1 MAGVSLDHFIDAQ
14 NTNLEAAVVELT
26 AGQKTSHWI
35 WYIFPQI
42 AELGYSERAK
52 YYGIKTR
59 KEAKA
64 FISHP
69 ILSANYSSCLD
80 ALLLH
85 KGTPIMSIMGGIDAS
100 KLNSSLTLFKGVSNN
115 EIILQ
120 KIEKVLEG
128 FFDSSECDRTLDFLS
143 RRSFLS
149 SVLKFWIKASQ
160 KHQSS

>member
-64 FISHP
+64 FVSHSM
-69 ILSANYSSCLD
+69 LSANYSSCLD
-80 ALLLH
+80 ALLQH
-85 KGTPIMSIMGGIDAS
+85 TGTPIMTIMGGIDAS
-100 KLNSSLTLFKGVSNN
+100 KLKSSLTLFKGVSDDPD
-115 EIILQ
+115 LQQ
-120 KIEKVLEG
+120 KISNTLSS
-128 FFDSSECDRTLDFLS
+128 FFDGNECDKTKAFLS
-143 RRSFLS
+143 TQSTLGFKLGFRRRFN
-149 SVLKFWIKASQ
+149 AS
-160 KHQSS
+160 